1 MVNLTVIGENP
12 DFSNRTMTGRLQ
24 ILNSYD
30 PAARF
35 LTLTRSFEVMVTSLI
50 GMEQTFETID
60 TVFCITSHEE
70 AAKEK
75 HKPINTNYK
84 K

>member
-24 ILNSYD
+24 TLNSYD

-35 LTLTRSFEVMVTSLI
+35 LTLTRSFEVMVTSLTGI
-50 GMEQTFETID
+50 EQTLDTID
-60 TVFCITSHEE
+60 IVFCIASHEG

-75 HKPINTNYK
+75 HKPINTNY
-84 K
+84 